1 MTRMN
6 LSIVGCLAL
15 AAFAD
20 AGTASADRVAI
31 NVTGPINP
39 PAKDTAPF
47 NCTQGTYVL
56 GFVFRANSAIS
67 ALFTTPLVADI
78 AGAGAGIVN

>member
-1 MTRMN
+1 M
-6 LSIVGCLAL
+6 
-15 AAFAD
+15 
-20 AGTASADRVAI
+20 
-31 NVTGPINP
+31 TGPINP

-78 AGAGAGIVN
+78 AGFGAGIVN